1 VRGISSRKCGLTFEK
16 LVSRKAIG
24 TIGMLHDKLPMLNVA
39 GVEFLHRFKVPRCD
53 LLAWETNKVEMF
65 ARERGK
71 QKRGGRDIG

>member
-1 VRGISSRKCGLTFEK
+1 
-16 LVSRKAIG
+16 
-24 TIGMLHDKLPMLNVA
+24 MLNVA